1 MPAAPLP
8 VGPAVP
14 AAVVVSASGGEP
26 VTLAVE
32 IARTVPGSG
41 NLTACG
47 QQFWFGPDRAGQS
60 ITLCAETTVVHLL
73 VNGVR
78 LKTVPSRFT
87 TAQLRQLLADGGRLA
102 GPPPIPIPT
111 AMRSREP

>member
-1 MPAAPLP
+1 MDPKGCAN
-8 VGPAVP
+8 
-14 AAVVVSASGGEP
+14 AVVDAQRCIRYDI
-26 VTLAVE
+26 E

-47 QQFWFGPDRAGQS
+47 LQFWFGPDRARQS
-60 ITLCAETTVVHLL
+60 ITLWVDTTVVHLL
-73 VNGVR
+73 VNGMG